1 MLLFGAALAGL
12 SLLPF
17 VPSFVTPLPLSPYVP
32 LSVEVLVLVTAL
44 AYGAGTQ
51 WARPVRIGVLAGLGL
66 VVGYQVYDAAVY
78 TAFRRHGILYEDLE
92 FVDTL
97 LYLAADV
104 ATWTG
109 AAWAALALVGAL
121 GLAEAARR
129 AVWTI
134 QRTGVYGGGRGML
147 LVVHLVAWPLVL
159 VVLLVG
165 LVTGWLVDRRGTLLA
180 AGIAHGFVG

>member
-109 AAWAALALVGAL
+109 AAASQPLSCLRPYLTSHESRPHPGERAADRWNADVRPRYL
-121 GLAEAARR
+121 GERR
-129 AVWTI
+129 PRPV
-134 QRTGVYGGGRGML
+134 
-147 LVVHLVAWPLVL
+147 
-159 VVLLVG
+159 
-165 LVTGWLVDRRGTLLA
+165 RRERPYCP
-180 AGIAHGFVG
+180 